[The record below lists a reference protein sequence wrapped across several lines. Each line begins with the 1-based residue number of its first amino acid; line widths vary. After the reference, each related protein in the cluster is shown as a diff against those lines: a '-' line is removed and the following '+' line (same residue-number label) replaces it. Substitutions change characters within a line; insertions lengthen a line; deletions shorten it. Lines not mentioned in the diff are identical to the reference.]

1 MLFELFECERQTTG
15 GEDRRRPG
23 QRRER
28 ENPEGEKAQE
38 SYAPG
43 VQPKPLDREADSRA
57 EKNPEGGQNA
67 KRGAALGTAYGHVR
81 GKRLWR
87 VTPGADPA

>member
-57 EKNPEGGQNA
+57 EKNPEGGANA
-67 KRGAALGTAYGHVR
+67 MRGVALETACGCAR
-81 GKRLWR
+81 GRKLWR
-87 VTPGADPA
+87 VIPRADPA

>member
-1 MLFELFECERQTTG
+1 MRGGPTKVGPTQKERKPWRGKDPGELRTRFQLK
-15 GEDRRRPG
+15 
-23 QRRER
+23 Q
-28 ENPEGEKAQE
+28 
-38 SYAPG
+38 
-43 VQPKPLDREADSRA
+43 LDRETDSRV